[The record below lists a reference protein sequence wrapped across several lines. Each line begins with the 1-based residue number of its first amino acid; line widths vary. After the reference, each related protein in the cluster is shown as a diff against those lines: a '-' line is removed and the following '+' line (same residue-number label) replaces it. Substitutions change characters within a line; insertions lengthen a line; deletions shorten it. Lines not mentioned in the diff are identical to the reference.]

1 LKKDQN
7 NSELIFLIL
16 IGKIP
21 QSLTQSRKLNE
32 IIRSRVKAGESVVK
46 KGEKKKQGYIH
57 LRSFVL

>member
-32 IIRSRVKAGESVVK
+32 IIRSRVKAAHK
-46 KGEKKKQGYIH
+46 KDKPIN
-57 LRSFVL
+57 VIMIPVCP